1 MTLGG
6 SLTLNCYPDNLQINM
21 YRQAVSHNNLGTIF
35 YRVSKSAEGLKI
47 RMGASFDVV
56 CHNLPPPP
64 PLVGIGLSDLQKS
77 ERGAGGGGN

>member
-56 CHNLPPPP
+56 CHNLPPPSSSGWNR
-64 PLVGIGLSDLQKS
+64 VI
-77 ERGAGGGGN
+77 